1 MTANSDSPIVELRDV
16 WKTYEMGEVD
26 VHALRG
32 VSLAIYSGQMV
43 AIMGPSGSG
52 KSTMLNL
59 LGCLDRP
66 TTGHYRLGNRDVSDL
81 SDNELSEVR
90 ASRLGFIFQSYNLI
104 PQLNV
109 TDNIEIPLYYL
120 GLSEHESYQRAVEL
134 ARQVGLGHRLKH
146 LPAELSGGQQQR
158 VSIARALVS
167 NPLLLLADEPTGNLD
182 TKTGAEILKLLK
194 DLNDRGTTLVMVTH
208 DPNVAEMCEQTYHL
222 VDGRL
227 ENHDMHKLPAKAD
240 L

>member
-1 MTANSDSPIVELRDV
+1 
-16 WKTYEMGEVD
+16 
-26 VHALRG
+26 
-32 VSLAIYSGQMV
+32 
-43 AIMGPSGSG
+43 
-52 KSTMLNL
+52 
-59 LGCLDRP
+59 
-66 TTGHYRLGNRDVSDL
+66 DVSDL

-158 VSIARALVS
+158 VSIARALAS

-222 VDGRL
+222 VDGTL
-227 ENHDMHKLPAKAD
+227 EEQDAHGHTP
-240 L
+240 

>member
-1 MTANSDSPIVELRDV
+1 MTDPSAPIVELRDV
-16 WKTYEMGEVD
+16 WKTYQMGEVE

-32 VSLAIYSGQMV
+32 VSFAVHPGQMV

-52 KSTMLNL
+52 KSTILNL

-66 TTGHYRLGNRDVSDL
+66 SSGQYLLGGRHVSDL
-81 SDNELSEVR
+81 SDNELSEMR
-90 ASRLGFIFQSYNLI
+90 ASRLGFVFQSYNLI

-120 GLSEHESYQRAVEL
+120 GLSEHNSYERAVEL

-146 LPAELSGGQQQR
+146 LPTELSGGQQQR
-158 VSIARALVS
+158 VSIARALAS
-167 NPLLLLADEPTGNLD
+167 DPLLLLADEPTGNLD

-194 DLNDRGTTLVMVTH
+194 GLNDHGTTMVMVTH
-208 DPNVAEMCEQTYHL
+208 DPNVADLCEDTFHL

-227 ENHDMHKLPAKAD
+227 VGNGKSE
-240 L
+240 